1 MTTGPNRTQND
12 RTQSQPATPQ
22 STSVAQTPVGVATPK
37 TRGLTDRDKAER
49 RLGLKLVAPAAI
61 VMALV
66 TIYPIC
72 YSIWLSIQRYNLRF
86 PDDRGYV
93 WLDNYVQI
101 LSSSVFW
108 QVVGVTLL
116 ITIVSVVIEFVLG
129 LSLALIMHRAIFG
142 RNIVR
147 TSILIP
153 YGVITVV
160 AAFAFRFAVS
170 PDEGG
175 FLFQDSSN
183 PPLTNQAGAVIMII
197 LTEVWKTTP
206 FMSLLLLAGLATVPN
221 ELIEAAKVDGASAW
235 QRLTRVILPTMKAAI
250 MVALLFRTLD
260 AVRIFD
266 TVYIQTKG
274 AFDTATLS
282 QLGYNQLINQLN
294 LGLGSAVSVL
304 LFLLVLLIAF
314 LFVKVFR
321 TNLGAV
327 RGEK

>member
-1 MTTGPNRTQND
+1 MTNVTDAPQIARPTAKQN
-12 RTQSQPATPQ
+12 
-22 STSVAQTPVGVATPK
+22 K
-37 TRGLTDRDKAER
+37 LTDRDKAER
-49 RLGLKLVAPAAI
+49 RLGIRLVLPAAI

-72 YSIWLSIQRYNLRF
+72 YAIWLSLQRYNLRF
-86 PDDRGYV
+86 PDDRKYV
-93 WLDNYVQI
+93 WFGNYTKI
-101 LSSSVFW
+101 LSSGVFW
-108 QVVGVTLL
+108 QVFTNTIA
-116 ITIVSVVIEFVLG
+116 ITVISVVIEFVLG
-129 LSLALIMHRAIFG
+129 LALALVMHRAIFG

-153 YGVITVV
+153 YGIITVV

-175 FLFQDSSN
+175 FLFKHAST
-183 PPLTNQAGAVIMII
+183 PPLSSHYGSLAVII

-221 ELIEAAKVDGASAW
+221 ELVEAAKVDGASAW
-235 QRLTRVILPTMKAAI
+235 QRLLKVILPTMKSAV

-260 AVRIFD
+260 AIRIFD

-274 AFDTATLS
+274 ANNTATLS

-304 LFLLVLLIAF
+304 LFLLVVLIAF
-314 LFVKVFR
+314 IFVKGFR
-321 TNLGAV
+321 TDLGAV
-327 RGEK
+327 RGER